1 MDLKVVLGLEDR
13 EVKAMYKDF
22 YEELKKIDIP
32 QVTIKY
38 EEIKFYYM
46 DYEEISII
54 DFNAEPKH
62 CGYGTKAMLEIL
74 KIADKYKIVISL
86 TPNTDLFDSKVSK
99 FWRKLG
105 FSKDPKDLDNRIY
118 LRYYEGYERKN
129 QNEASN
135 KKENDEK
142 TFLEK
147 IKTFF
152 K

>member
-1 MDLKVVLGLEDR
+1 MNVKVVSGQSILAYKINFLE
-13 EVKAMYKDF
+13 F
-22 YEELKKIDIP
+22 YNELKNIEIP
-32 QVTIKY
+32 QVFIEYT
-38 EEIKFYYM
+38 EIMNRPHKEIYIEKFYTNP
-46 DYEEISII
+46 S
-54 DFNAEPKH
+54 KK
-62 CGYGTKAMLEIL
+62 GYGTKAMLEIL

-105 FSKDPKDLDNRIY
+105 FGKDPKDFDNRIY

-135 KKENDEK
+135 IKENDEK

-147 IKTFF
+147 MKTFF